1 MIKTIPPTQL
11 HGSIRAKASKS
22 CAHRLLICAA
32 LGENEVTIRCEGM
45 NRDIEATIACLNAM
59 GADISTQG
67 SVIRVRPIGNRP
79 AGECTLPCGESGST
93 LRFLLPVVGA
103 LGLCGVFHMEGRLGE
118 RPLAPLDAE
127 LTRHGMVLS
136 KEGSVLRCS
145 GQLQPGD
152 YILPGNVSSQYISGL
167 LMALPLLGRESR
179 LEITGAIESAAY
191 IALTENALAQ
201 SAVPLQKDGA
211 VYTIRPSRFALP
223 PETTVEG
230 DWSNAAFWLCAGA
243 LLDEGLTV
251 TGLDLSSA
259 QGDREV
265 LSVLRR
271 FGALV
276 EAGEDSIFVRRGE
289 LRGISFSAAAIPD
302 LVPVL
307 SVVACAAKGE
317 SRITDASRLRIKES
331 DRLAAVHDLLSRL
344 GAEVEELADG
354 LVIHGGKPLTGG
366 SVSAWGDHR
375 IAMSAAVA
383 ALLCQED
390 VYIDG
395 AQNVSK
401 SYPDFWCDYDTLS
414 T

>member
-1 MIKTIPPTQL
+1 
-11 HGSIRAKASKS
+11 
-22 CAHRLLICAA
+22 
-32 LGENEVTIRCEGM
+32 
-45 NRDIEATIACLNAM
+45 
-59 GADISTQG
+59 
-67 SVIRVRPIGNRP
+67 
-79 AGECTLPCGESGST
+79 
-93 LRFLLPVVGA
+93 
-103 LGLCGVFHMEGRLGE
+103 
-118 RPLAPLDAE
+118 
-127 LTRHGMVLS
+127 
-136 KEGSVLRCS
+136 
-145 GQLQPGD
+145 
-152 YILPGNVSSQYISGL
+152 
-167 LMALPLLGRESR
+167 MALPLLGRESR

-201 SAVPLQKDGA
+201 SAVPLQKDGT

-271 FGALV
+271 FGAVV
-276 EAGEDSIFVRRGE
+276 EAGENGIFVRRGE

-331 DRLAAVHDLLSRL
+331 DRLAAS
-344 GAEVEELADG
+344 
-354 LVIHGGKPLTGG
+354 
-366 SVSAWGDHR
+366 
-375 IAMSAAVA
+375 
-383 ALLCQED
+383 
-390 VYIDG
+390 
-395 AQNVSK
+395 
-401 SYPDFWCDYDTLS
+401 
-414 T
+414 